1 MRTREP
7 VSADLIAA
15 STIARLRIF
24 ACTSVDGAL
33 PVRSDATNSARTPA
47 RSSGLAVTPVGS
59 SAPS

>member
-47 RSSGLAVTPVGS
+47 SPQV
-59 SAPS
+59 